1 MKQEDLIRLVHR
13 FIMNEYKH
21 QLKQGMEGATA
32 RVAEALQLDEEIVCE
47 VVINEL
53 KKLKAKGEKL

>member
-21 QLKQGMEGATA
+21 QLKQGVDGATT
-32 RVAEALQLDEEIVCE
+32 RVAEVLELDEENVCE